1 MNMSASRKFSWLL
14 LLMPLIAPGRIEAQ
28 KVLTLKECY
37 DAALA
42 VNSLSGEKEAY
53 SGISELKQKNI
64 NAGWLP
70 ALDLNANALYNSEV
84 VDLSSALGSLPIPG
98 IAGAIKPMPHDQYKV
113 TLDIN
118 QVIYDGGSVKNAREL
133 EKAELMINEKQTETD
148 LYKLRSQVNNYYFNI
163 LLLKRQEEL
172 LGIYIELLQKKLRSV
187 QSAVENGV
195 MLRSDADILR
205 SEMINLQQQVSENEI
220 RSNSLVSAL
229 SDITGKDIDSLT
241 EFELPVQEADF
252 NTEISRP
259 ELQLFD
265 MRNDQL
271 SASESFAKSKRMPK
285 AFGFATLGYGN
296 PPGSNF
302 FRDQFDTY
310 YIIGAGL
317 KWNIFDWNKVRNEK
331 QIISLQKSIINNRKK
346 DLSDNIRRQL
356 EIKEAEI
363 SNLEKMI
370 GSDKELSDIR
380 KRITA
385 SAESQLENGTITST
399 EYLNILN
406 SERQVMINS
415 EIHRINLSLAR
426 VEYINISG
434 KDLE

>member
-1 MNMSASRKFSWLL
+1 MSGLRKTGLLVLL
-14 LLMPLIAPGRIEAQ
+14 LPLIVPGRIEAQ
-28 KVLTLKECY
+28 NVLTLKECY
-37 DAALA
+37 EAALA

-70 ALDLNANALYNSEV
+70 VLDLNANALYNSEV
-84 VDLSSALGSLPIPG
+84 VDLSSALGSLPLPG

-118 QVIYDGGSVKNAREL
+118 QVIYDGGSVKNARQL
-133 EKAELMINEKQTETD
+133 EKADLRINEKQTETD

-220 RSNSLVSAL
+220 RSNSLITAL
-229 SDITGKDIDSLT
+229 SDITGKDINSLT
-241 EFELPVQEADF
+241 EFELPTQESEFSQDI
-252 NTEISRP
+252 TRP

-265 MRNDQL
+265 LRNDQL
-271 SASESFAKSKRMPK
+271 SASESLARSKRMPR

-317 KWNIFDWNKVRNEK
+317 KWNIFDWNKVKNEK
-331 QIISLQKSIINNRKK
+331 QIISLQKNIISNRKK
-346 DLSDNIRRQL
+346 DLTDNLKRQL
-356 EIKEAEI
+356 ELKEAEI
-363 SNLEKMI
+363 SNLEKMT
-370 GSDKELSDIR
+370 GSDKELAEIR

-415 EIHRINLSLAR
+415 EIHSINLALAR
-426 VEYINISG
+426 VEYLNISG